1 MSDFD
6 RLHPALQYHIVN
18 SLGWPSL
25 RPTQLQAIAPVIDG
39 SHCLLLAPTAGGKTE
54 AAFIPTLSR
63 MLEADWR
70 GLSVLYLCP
79 IKALLNNLEP
89 RLSYY
94 AGLVGR
100 RVGVWHGDIADSV
113 KERYRRDPPDILL
126 TTPESLEGM
135 LISTRTERDE
145 FFRGL
150 RAAIV
155 DELHAFAG
163 DDRGWHLRAVLQRV
177 GRYAEGPIQRL
188 GLSATVQNPKELLDW
203 LAPEGNKRVVGSS
216 SVSTDA
222 DVTVDHVGSLDN
234 AAVVISRLHR
244 GEKRLVFC
252 DSRAASERL
261 GHALN
266 AAGVRT
272 FVSHASLSVAERRAA
287 EQAFSEERDCVIVAT
302 STLELGIDV
311 GDLDRVIQ
319 IDAPKTVSSF
329 LQRMGRAGR
338 RPGTARNCL
347 FLATGTPGFLQ
358 ALGITRLWS
367 QSWVEPVRPAPLPWN
382 VVAQQTLLMT
392 LEWGLITKQDL
403 LNALAACFPELDA
416 NGLSTCIQT
425 LIERRYLAEPDAGVL
440 QIGPEAERV
449 FGRSHY
455 RDLLATFSGSDLLL
469 GRHGTQEIGY
479 IDPTSLVGEDGVNRI
494 LLAGRSWRVTAID
507 WKRRLAALEPSEQRG
522 QARWMGS
529 SGNLDW
535 DIAQSIRMAIREGM
549 PDLVKLSRRAMQAL
563 EELQDEIPTASNPFP
578 QESVASGRHRVWT
591 FSGTRTNRQYLANFR
606 SRGARQCNALYLDFV
621 AIPPE
626 NMGPSAL
633 PPPAPSSPDVVSLL
647 ESLKFCDLLDEAQA
661 ADEVIAR
668 FFENPPIDAPAS
680 VSSHA

>member
-25 RPTQLQAIAPVIDG
+25 RPTQLQAIAPVIEG

-63 MLEADWR
+63 MLESDWR

-150 RAAIV
+150 RLAII

-177 GRYAEGPIQRL
+177 GRYAETPIQRI

-203 LAPEGNKRVVGSS
+203 LAPEGSKQVVGSS

-272 FVSHASLSVAERRAA
+272 FVSHASLSVSERRAA

-338 RPGTARNCL
+338 RPGTVRNCL

-367 QSWVEPVRPAPLPWN
+367 QGWVEPVTPAPLPWN
-382 VVAQQTLLMT
+382 VLAQQAVLLT
-392 LEWGLITKQDL
+392 LEWGVITRRDL
-403 LNALAACFPELDA
+403 LSKLAACFPELDA
-416 NGLSTCIQT
+416 NGLNTCVQT
-425 LIERRYLAEPDAGVL
+425 LLERGYLAETDVGVL

-469 GRHGTQEIGY
+469 GRHGVNEIGY
-479 IDPTSLVGEDGVNRI
+479 IDPASLVGEDAEHRV
-494 LLAGRSWRVTAID
+494 LLAGRSWRVTSID
-507 WKRRLAALEPSEQRG
+507 WKRRVAALEPSDQRG
-522 QARWMGS
+522 QARWMGG

-535 DIAQSIRMAIREGM
+535 DIAQSIRMALREGM
-549 PDLVKLSRRAMQAL
+549 PDIVKLSRRATQAL
-563 EELQDEIPTASNPFP
+563 EELQDEIPTAFDPFP
-578 QESVASGRHRVWT
+578 QEILASGRHRVWT
-591 FSGTRTNRQYLANFR
+591 FSGTRTNRLYLANLR
-606 SRGARQCNALYLDFV
+606 SLGARQCTALYLDFV
-621 AIPPE
+621 ARPPDDF
-626 NMGPSAL
+626 GPCAL
-633 PPPAPSSPDVVSLL
+633 PAPSSSSLEVKSLL
-647 ESLKFCDLLDEAQA
+647 DGLKFSDLLDEAQA

-668 FFENPPIDAPAS
+668 FFESPRMTPSAPGGNFG
-680 VSSHA
+680 